1 MYHIS
6 NDNLYLIPT
15 SEVPITNIFRD
26 NVLAYNDLPIKCT
39 SYSPCFRR
47 EAGSYGKNVRG
58 LNRLH
63 QFEKVEIV
71 EIQEQEKSEQ
81 ALNNMIKHVESILIE
96 LGLSYR
102 LVKLCG
108 GDLGFTSSLTYD
120 FEVFSCLLYTSPSP
134 RDRG

>member
-1 MYHIS
+1 M
-6 NDNLYLIPT
+6 
-15 SEVPITNIFRD
+15 
-26 NVLAYNDLPIKCT
+26 
-39 SYSPCFRR
+39 
-47 EAGSYGKNVRG
+47 
-58 LNRLH
+58 H

-120 FEVFSCLLYTSPSP
+120 FEVFSEPKQMA
-134 RDRG
+134 